1 MRNTGTQSRLSSYY
15 RVSYPDFPSIEIQPN
30 EVVLHQEMGKHDI
43 LELRY
48 TLLTPFILKALK
60 TGTPIQL
67 TWKNDK
73 VSGNFFGYTTI
84 VSLPIKY
91 QDYQETKIQCV
102 GTSYPLK
109 ESSFKVWTN
118 KTASQIAIELAK
130 KAKLKPMVTPHK
142 TIFTQQSL
150 SGKSYWEKLNEL
162 AETIG
167 YGMQVSGTE
176 LHFHPIDKMIN
187 QFMTTIPVLY
197 SDNSFVSPFNNFNAP
212 TLDAFEA
219 HIGDYLET
227 SGELKRSTNVVTGVD
242 PVTGKVY
249 SSTTSPNKVGKSIRT
264 TTKDPLFIKN
274 RTNTVVNS
282 SAMAK
287 TLSEAVSHLGR
298 LSIPGKGKAQ
308 GDPRIAPWRTVEVQG
323 TQGGGDGFWV
333 IKKAIHSL
341 YISGE
346 YEVEFECRTDGVG
359 GNKPSAFRPSSAG
372 TVPYRNIQNDM
383 IGNSKN
389 KPSVTTLNSSKT
401 LVSQGSS
408 GYKTTPRKWRGN

>member
-15 RVSYPDFPSIEIQPN
+15 SVSYPDFPSIDIQPN

-60 TGTPIQL
+60 TGTPVQL

-73 VSGNFFGYTTI
+73 VSGNFFGYTTV

-109 ESSFKVWTN
+109 ESSFKIWTN

-219 HIGDYLET
+219 RIGDYLET
-227 SGELKRSTNVVTGVD
+227 SGEPNRSTNIVTGVD

-264 TTKDPLFIKN
+264 NTKDPLFLKN
-274 RTNTVVNS
+274 RTGIVVNS

-287 TLSEAVSHLGR
+287 SLSEAASHLGR

-408 GYKTTPRKWRGN
+408 GYKTTPRNWSGN

>member
-15 RVSYPDFPSIEIQPN
+15 SVSYPDFPSIDIQPN

-60 TGTPIQL
+60 TGTPVQL

-73 VSGNFFGYTTI
+73 VSGNFFGYTTV

-109 ESSFKVWTN
+109 ESSFKIWTN

-219 HIGDYLET
+219 RIGDYLET
-227 SGELKRSTNVVTGVD
+227 SGEPNRSTNIVTGVD

-264 TTKDPLFIKN
+264 NTKDPLFLKN
-274 RTNTVVNS
+274 RTGIVVNS

-287 TLSEAVSHLGR
+287 SLSEAASHLGR

-372 TVPYRNIQNDM
+372 TVPYRKIQNDM

-401 LVSQGSS
+401 LVSQDLS
-408 GYKTTPRKWRGN
+408 GYKTTPRNWRGN

>member
-15 RVSYPDFPSIEIQPN
+15 SVSYPDFPSIEIQPN

-60 TGTPIQL
+60 TGTPVQL

-73 VSGNFFGYTTI
+73 VSGNFFGYTTV

-109 ESSFKVWTN
+109 ETSFKVWTN

-219 HIGDYLET
+219 RIGDYLET
-227 SGELKRSTNVVTGVD
+227 PGELNRNTNTVTGVD

-264 TTKDPLFIKN
+264 NTKDPLFLKN
-274 RTNTVVNS
+274 KTNIVVNS

-287 TLSEAVSHLGR
+287 SLSEAASHLGR

-308 GDPRIAPWRTVEVQG
+308 GDPRIAPWRTVEIQG

-383 IGNSKN
+383 MGNSKN

-401 LVSQGSS
+401 LVSQGAS
-408 GYKTTPRKWRGN
+408 GYKTTPRQWRGN

>member
-15 RVSYPDFPSIEIQPN
+15 SVSYPDFPSIDIQPN

-67 TWKNDK
+67 NWKNDK

-109 ESSFKVWTN
+109 ESSFKIWTN

-219 HIGDYLET
+219 RIGDYLET
-227 SGELKRSTNVVTGVD
+227 SGEPNRSTNIVTGVD

-264 TTKDPLFIKN
+264 TTKDPLFLKN
-274 RTNTVVNS
+274 RTGIVVNS

-287 TLSEAVSHLGR
+287 SLSEAASHLGR

-408 GYKTTPRKWRGN
+408 GYKTTTRNWRGN

>member
-15 RVSYPDFPSIEIQPN
+15 SVSYPDFPSIDIQPN

-60 TGTPIQL
+60 TGTPVQL

-73 VSGNFFGYTTI
+73 VSGNFFGYTTV

-109 ESSFKVWTN
+109 ESSFKIWTN

-187 QFMTTIPVLY
+187 QFMTTIPILY

-219 HIGDYLET
+219 RIGDYLET
-227 SGELKRSTNVVTGVD
+227 SGEPNRSTNIVTGVD

-249 SSTTSPNKVGKSIRT
+249 SSTTSPNKVGQSIRT
-264 TTKDPLFIKN
+264 NTKDPLFLKN
-274 RTNTVVNS
+274 RTGIVVNS

-287 TLSEAVSHLGR
+287 SLSEAASHLGR

-408 GYKTTPRKWRGN
+408 GYKTTPRNWSGN

>member
-15 RVSYPDFPSIEIQPN
+15 NVSYPDFPSIEIQPN
-30 EVVLHQEMGKHDI
+30 EIVLHQEMGKHDI

-60 TGTPIQL
+60 TGTPVQL

-73 VSGNFFGYTTI
+73 VSGNFFGYTTV

-167 YGMQVSGTE
+167 YGIQVSGTE

-219 HIGDYLET
+219 RIGDYLET
-227 SGELKRSTNVVTGVD
+227 SGELNRNTNIVTGVD

-264 TTKDPLFIKN
+264 TTKDPLFLKN
-274 RTNTVVNS
+274 RTNIVVNS

-408 GYKTTPRKWRGN
+408 GYKTTPRNWSGN

>member
-15 RVSYPDFPSIEIQPN
+15 SVSYPDFPSIDIQPN

-60 TGTPIQL
+60 TGTPVQL

-73 VSGNFFGYTTI
+73 VSGNFFGYTTV

-109 ESSFKVWTN
+109 ESSFKIWTN

-219 HIGDYLET
+219 RIGDYLET
-227 SGELKRSTNVVTGVD
+227 SGEPNRSTNIVTGVD

-264 TTKDPLFIKN
+264 NTKDPLFLKN
-274 RTNTVVNS
+274 RTGIVVNS

-287 TLSEAVSHLGR
+287 SLSEAASHLGR

-408 GYKTTPRKWRGN
+408 GYKTTPRNWRGN

>member
-15 RVSYPDFPSIEIQPN
+15 SISYPDFPSIEIQPN

>member
-15 RVSYPDFPSIEIQPN
+15 SVSYPDFPSIDIQPN

-60 TGTPIQL
+60 TGTPVQL

-73 VSGNFFGYTTI
+73 VSGNFFGYTTV

-109 ESSFKVWTN
+109 ESSFKIWTN

-219 HIGDYLET
+219 RIGDYLET
-227 SGELKRSTNVVTGVD
+227 SGEPNRSTNIVTGVD

-264 TTKDPLFIKN
+264 NTKDPLFLKN
-274 RTNTVVNS
+274 RTGIVVNS

-287 TLSEAVSHLGR
+287 SLSEAASH
-298 LSIPGKGKAQ
+298 
-308 GDPRIAPWRTVEVQG
+308 
-323 TQGGGDGFWV
+323 F
-333 IKKAIHSL
+333 
-341 YISGE
+341 
-346 YEVEFECRTDGVG
+346 
-359 GNKPSAFRPSSAG
+359 
-372 TVPYRNIQNDM
+372 
-383 IGNSKN
+383 
-389 KPSVTTLNSSKT
+389 
-401 LVSQGSS
+401 
-408 GYKTTPRKWRGN
+408 

>member
-15 RVSYPDFPSIEIQPN
+15 NVSYPDFPSIEIQPN

-60 TGTPIQL
+60 TGTPVQL

-73 VSGNFFGYTTI
+73 VSGNFFGYTTV

-109 ESSFKVWTN
+109 ETSFKVWTN

-219 HIGDYLET
+219 RIGDYLET
-227 SGELKRSTNVVTGVD
+227 PGELNRNTNTVTGVD

-264 TTKDPLFIKN
+264 NTKDPLFLKN
-274 RTNTVVNS
+274 KTNIVVNS

-287 TLSEAVSHLGR
+287 SLSEAASHLGR

-308 GDPRIAPWRTVEVQG
+308 GDPRIAPWRTVEIQG

-383 IGNSKN
+383 MGNSKN
-389 KPSVTTLNSSKT
+389 KPSVTTLNSSRT
-401 LVSQGSS
+401 LVSQGAS
-408 GYKTTPRKWRGN
+408 GYKTTPRQWRGN

>member
-15 RVSYPDFPSIEIQPN
+15 NVSYPDFPSIEIQPN
-30 EVVLHQEMGKHDI
+30 EIVLHQEMGKHDI

-60 TGTPIQL
+60 TGTPVQL

-73 VSGNFFGYTTI
+73 VSGNFFGYTTV

-118 KTASQIAIELAK
+118 KTASQIAIELDK

-167 YGMQVSGTE
+167 YGIQVSGTE

-219 HIGDYLET
+219 RIGDYLET
-227 SGELKRSTNVVTGVD
+227 SGELNRNTNIVTGVD

-264 TTKDPLFIKN
+264 TTKDPLFLKN
-274 RTNTVVNS
+274 RTNIVVNS

-401 LVSQGSS
+401 LVSQESS

>member
-15 RVSYPDFPSIEIQPN
+15 SVSYPDFPSIEIQPN

-60 TGTPIQL
+60 TGTPVQL

-73 VSGNFFGYTTI
+73 VSGNFFGYTTV

-109 ESSFKVWTN
+109 ETSFKVWTN

-219 HIGDYLET
+219 RIGDYLET
-227 SGELKRSTNVVTGVD
+227 PGELHRNTNTVTGVD

-264 TTKDPLFIKN
+264 NTKDPLFLKN
-274 RTNTVVNS
+274 KTNIVVNS

-287 TLSEAVSHLGR
+287 SLSEAASHLGR

-308 GDPRIAPWRTVEVQG
+308 GDPRIAPWRTVEIQG

-383 IGNSKN
+383 MGNSKN
-389 KPSVTTLNSSKT
+389 KPSVTTLNSSRT
-401 LVSQGSS
+401 LVSQGAS
-408 GYKTTPRKWRGN
+408 GYKTTPRQWRGN

>member
-15 RVSYPDFPSIEIQPN
+15 NVSYPDFPSIEIQPN
-30 EVVLHQEMGKHDI
+30 EIVLHQEMGKHDI

-60 TGTPIQL
+60 TGTPVQL

-73 VSGNFFGYTTI
+73 VSGNFFGYTTV

-167 YGMQVSGTE
+167 YGIQVSGTE

-219 HIGDYLET
+219 RIGDYLET
-227 SGELKRSTNVVTGVD
+227 SGELNRNTNIVTGVD

-264 TTKDPLFIKN
+264 TTKDPLFLKN
-274 RTNTVVNS
+274 RTNIVVNS

-372 TVPYRNIQNDM
+372 AVPYRNIQNDM

-401 LVSQGSS
+401 LVSQESS

>member
-1 MRNTGTQSRLSSYY
+1 MRNTGTQSRTGSYY
-15 RVSYPDFPSIEIQPN
+15 SVSYPDFPSIEIQPN
-30 EVVLHQEMGKHDI
+30 EVTLHQEMGKHDI

-48 TLLTPFILKALK
+48 TVLTPFILKALK
-60 TGTPIQL
+60 TGTPVQL
-67 TWKNDK
+67 KWKNDK
-73 VSGNFFGYTTI
+73 VSGNFFGYTTV

-109 ESSFKVWTN
+109 ETSFKVWTN
-118 KTASQIAIELAK
+118 KTASQIAIEIAK
-130 KAKLKPMVTPHK
+130 KAKLKPIVTPHK

-197 SDNSFVSPFNNFNAP
+197 SDNSFVSPYNNFFAP

-219 HIGDYLET
+219 RIGDYIET
-227 SGELKRSTNVVTGVD
+227 FGGYNRNTNTVSGVD
-242 PVTGKVY
+242 PITGKVFFSKT
-249 SSTTSPNKVGKSIRT
+249 SSNKVGKSIRKN
-264 TTKDPLFIKN
+264 TKDPLFLKN
-274 RTNTVVNS
+274 RTNIVVNS

-287 TLSEAVSHLGR
+287 TLSEATSHLGR

-308 GDPRIAPWRTVEVQG
+308 GDPRIAPWRTVEIKG
-323 TQGGGDGFWV
+323 TQGGGDGFWI
-333 IKKAIHSL
+333 IKKAVHSI

-346 YEVEFECRTDGVG
+346 YAVEFECCTDGVG
-359 GNKPSAFRPSSAG
+359 GNKPSAFRPSFAG
-372 TVPYRNIQNDM
+372 AVPFRNLQNDM
-383 IGNSKN
+383 IGTSKN
-389 KPSVTTLNSSKT
+389 KPSTTKLTSNRK
-401 LVSQGSS
+401 LVSESLS
-408 GYKTTPRKWRGN
+408 GYRTTPRKWSGK

>member
-15 RVSYPDFPSIEIQPN
+15 SVSYPDFPSIEIQPN

-60 TGTPIQL
+60 TGTPVQL

-73 VSGNFFGYTTI
+73 VSGNFFGYTTV

-109 ESSFKVWTN
+109 ETSFKVWTN

-219 HIGDYLET
+219 RIGDYLET
-227 SGELKRSTNVVTGVD
+227 SGEPNRSTNTVAGVD

-264 TTKDPLFIKN
+264 NTKDPLFLKN
-274 RTNTVVNS
+274 KTNIVVNS

-287 TLSEAVSHLGR
+287 SLSEAASHLGR

-308 GDPRIAPWRTVEVQG
+308 GDPRIAPWRTVEIQG

-383 IGNSKN
+383 MGNSKN

-401 LVSQGSS
+401 LVSQGAS
-408 GYKTTPRKWRGN
+408 GYKTTPRQWRGN

>member
-15 RVSYPDFPSIEIQPN
+15 SVSYPDFPSIDIQPN

-60 TGTPIQL
+60 TGTPVQL

-91 QDYQETKIQCV
+91 QDYQETRIQCV

-219 HIGDYLET
+219 RIGDYLET
-227 SGELKRSTNVVTGVD
+227 SGELKRSTNIVTGVD
-242 PVTGKVY
+242 PVTGKIY

-346 YEVEFECRTDGVG
+346 YEVEFECRTDGIG

>member
-15 RVSYPDFPSIEIQPN
+15 SVSYPDFPSIEIQPN

-60 TGTPIQL
+60 TGTPVQL

-73 VSGNFFGYTTI
+73 VSGNFFGYTTV

-91 QDYQETKIQCV
+91 QDYQETRIQCV

-219 HIGDYLET
+219 RIGDYLET
-227 SGELKRSTNVVTGVD
+227 SGELNRNTNIVTGVD

-249 SSTTSPNKVGKSIRT
+249 SSITSPNKVGKSIRT
-264 TTKDPLFIKN
+264 TTKDPLFLKN
-274 RTNTVVNS
+274 RTNIVVNS

>member
-1 MRNTGTQSRLSSYY
+1 MRNTGTQRRTGSYY
-15 RVSYPDFPSIEIQPN
+15 SVSYPDFPSIEIQPD
-30 EVVLHQEMGKHDI
+30 EVTLHQEMGKHDI

-48 TLLTPFILKALK
+48 SVLTPFILKALK
-60 TGTPIQL
+60 TGTPVQL
-67 TWKNDK
+67 NWKNDK
-73 VSGNFFGYTTI
+73 VSGKFFGYTTV

-109 ESSFKVWTN
+109 ETSFKVWTN
-118 KTASQIAIELAK
+118 KTASQIAIEIAK
-130 KAKLKPMVTPHK
+130 KAKLKPIVTPHK

-197 SDNSFVSPFNNFNAP
+197 SDNSFVSPYNNFFAP

-219 HIGDYLET
+219 RIGDYIET
-227 SGELKRSTNVVTGVD
+227 SGGYNRNTNTVSGVD
-242 PVTGKVY
+242 PITGKVFFAK
-249 SSTTSPNKVGKSIRT
+249 TSPNKVGTSIRKN
-264 TTKDPLFIKN
+264 TKDPLFLKN
-274 RTNTVVNS
+274 RTNIVVNS

-287 TLSEAVSHLGR
+287 TLSEATSHLGR

-308 GDPRIAPWRTVEVQG
+308 GDPRIAPWRTVEIKG
-323 TQGGGDGFWV
+323 TKGGGDGFWI
-333 IKKAIHSL
+333 IKKAVHSL

-346 YEVEFECRTDGVG
+346 YAVEFECCTDGVG
-359 GNKPSAFRPSSAG
+359 GNKPSAFRPSFAG
-372 TVPYRNIQNDM
+372 AVPSRNLQNDM
-383 IGNSKN
+383 IGTSKS
-389 KPSVTTLNSSKT
+389 KPSTTKLTSNRK
-401 LVSQGSS
+401 LVSESLS
-408 GYKTTPRKWRGN
+408 GYKTTPRKWSGK

>member
-15 RVSYPDFPSIEIQPN
+15 SVSYPDFPSIDIQPN

-60 TGTPIQL
+60 TGTPVQL

-73 VSGNFFGYTTI
+73 VSGNFFGYTTV

-109 ESSFKVWTN
+109 ESSFKIWTN

-187 QFMTTIPVLY
+187 QFMTTIPILY

-219 HIGDYLET
+219 RIGDYLET
-227 SGELKRSTNVVTGVD
+227 SGEPNRSTNIVTGVD

-249 SSTTSPNKVGKSIRT
+249 SSTTSPNKVGQSIRT
-264 TTKDPLFIKN
+264 NTKDPLFLKN
-274 RTNTVVNS
+274 RTGIVVNS

-287 TLSEAVSHLGR
+287 SLSEAASHLGR

-372 TVPYRNIQNDM
+372 RVPYRNIQNDM

-401 LVSQGSS
+401 LVSQESS

>member
-1 MRNTGTQSRLSSYY
+1 MRNTRTQSRLSSYY
-15 RVSYPDFPSIEIQPN
+15 SVSYPDFPSIDIQPN

-60 TGTPIQL
+60 TGTPVQL

-91 QDYQETKIQCV
+91 QDYQETRIQCV

-219 HIGDYLET
+219 RIGDYLET
-227 SGELKRSTNVVTGVD
+227 SGELKRSTNIVTGVD
-242 PVTGKVY
+242 PVTGKIY

-346 YEVEFECRTDGVG
+346 YEVEFECRTDGIG

>member
-15 RVSYPDFPSIEIQPN
+15 SVSYPDFPSIEIQPN

-60 TGTPIQL
+60 TGTPVQL

-73 VSGNFFGYTTI
+73 VSGNFFGYTTV

-109 ESSFKVWTN
+109 ETSFKVWTN

-219 HIGDYLET
+219 RIGDYLET
-227 SGELKRSTNVVTGVD
+227 PGELNRNTNTVTGVD

-264 TTKDPLFIKN
+264 NTKDPLFLKN
-274 RTNTVVNS
+274 KTNIVVNS

-287 TLSEAVSHLGR
+287 SLSEAASHLGR

-308 GDPRIAPWRTVEVQG
+308 GDPRIAPWRTVEIQG

-383 IGNSKN
+383 MGNSKN
-389 KPSVTTLNSSKT
+389 KPSVTTLNSSRT
-401 LVSQGSS
+401 LVSQGAS
-408 GYKTTPRKWRGN
+408 GYKTTPRQWRGN

>member
-15 RVSYPDFPSIEIQPN
+15 NVSYPDFPSIEIQPN
-30 EVVLHQEMGKHDI
+30 EIVLHQEMGKHDI

-60 TGTPIQL
+60 TGTPVQL

-73 VSGNFFGYTTI
+73 VSGNFFGYTTV

-167 YGMQVSGTE
+167 YGIQVSGTE

-219 HIGDYLET
+219 RIGDYLET
-227 SGELKRSTNVVTGVD
+227 SGELNRNTNIVTGVD

-264 TTKDPLFIKN
+264 TTKDPLFLKN
-274 RTNTVVNS
+274 RTNIVVNS

-401 LVSQGSS
+401 LVSQESS

>member
-15 RVSYPDFPSIEIQPN
+15 SVSYPDFPSIEIQPN

-60 TGTPIQL
+60 TGTPVQF

-73 VSGNFFGYTTI
+73 VSGNFFGYTTV

-109 ESSFKVWTN
+109 ETSFKVWTN

-219 HIGDYLET
+219 RIGDYLET
-227 SGELKRSTNVVTGVD
+227 PGELNRNTNTVTGVD

-264 TTKDPLFIKN
+264 NTKDPLFLKN
-274 RTNTVVNS
+274 KTNIVVNS

-287 TLSEAVSHLGR
+287 SLSEAASHLGR

-308 GDPRIAPWRTVEVQG
+308 GDPRIAPWRTVEIQG

-383 IGNSKN
+383 MGNSKN
-389 KPSVTTLNSSKT
+389 KPSVTTLNSSRT
-401 LVSQGSS
+401 LVSQGAS
-408 GYKTTPRKWRGN
+408 GYKTTPRQWRGN

>member
-15 RVSYPDFPSIEIQPN
+15 SVSYPDFPSIEIQPN
-30 EVVLHQEMGKHDI
+30 EVTLHQEMGKHDI

-60 TGTPIQL
+60 TGTPVQL

-109 ESSFKVWTN
+109 ESSFKIWTN

-219 HIGDYLET
+219 RIGDYLET
-227 SGELKRSTNVVTGVD
+227 SGEPNRSTNIVTGVD

-264 TTKDPLFIKN
+264 NTKDPLFLKN
-274 RTNTVVNS
+274 RTGIVVNS

-287 TLSEAVSHLGR
+287 SLSEAASHLGR

-401 LVSQGSS
+401 LVSQDLS
-408 GYKTTPRKWRGN
+408 GYKTTPRNWRGN

>member
-1 MRNTGTQSRLSSYY
+1 
-15 RVSYPDFPSIEIQPN
+15 
-30 EVVLHQEMGKHDI
+30 MGKHDI